1 MYTFRGHHFC
11 ICQLTEKTAV
21 DSYGALGIAVYVSVL
36 LLDAVLTMPPPFIP
50 TAAHSFALP
59 WAFLQAGYVLGPVL
73 LIAVCALSAWTH
85 VLIVMCR
92 REASSRAGTLR
103 VCECVSV
110 FCLSQADDRAVV
122 KAGAGCRLMG
132 HAHTPH
138 NSVWQTRDGGTSRRA
153 NCRRHLDGQTKRPA
167 AVDDL

>member
-1 MYTFRGHHFC
+1 MYTFRGHQFASVNEHC
-11 ICQLTEKTAV
+11 ASLNTA
-21 DSYGALGIAVYVSVL
+21 DLDCYGAISIAVYVSVL

-103 VCECVSV
+103 VCL
-110 FCLSQADDRAVV
+110 FCLSLP
-122 KAGAGCRLMG
+122 AGR
-132 HAHTPH
+132 
-138 NSVWQTRDGGTSRRA
+138 
-153 NCRRHLDGQTKRPA
+153 
-167 AVDDL
+167 